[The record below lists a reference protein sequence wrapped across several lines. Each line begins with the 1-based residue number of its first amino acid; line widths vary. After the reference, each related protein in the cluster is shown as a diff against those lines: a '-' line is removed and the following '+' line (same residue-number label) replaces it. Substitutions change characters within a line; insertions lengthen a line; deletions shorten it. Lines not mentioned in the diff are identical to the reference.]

1 MNIDVND
8 QITLSDGIV
17 YLVAGKVNYNE
28 KVYFLLVDI
37 NNFANTKCCYEN
49 SENHSVGVVSDKK
62 LIQKLLP
69 KFMDSQNEAYI
80 DSLVDSMDGES
91 E

>member
-28 KVYFLLVDI
+28 KTYFFLVDTK
-37 NNFANTKCCYEN
+37 NFANTKCCYEN
-49 SENHSVGVVSDKK
+49 AQNHSVVVVNDKK

-80 DSLVDSMDGES
+80 DSLVDSMDEES
-91 E
+91 